1 MMKDEESRNI
11 IDAASRGAMD
21 GLKIAAGVGALLIA
35 FISLIF
41 LMNMIIGSIGGIFG
55 YWNH

>member
-1 MMKDEESRNI
+1 MVKDEESRNV

-21 GLKIAAGVGALLIA
+21 GLKIAVGVGALLIA

-41 LMNMIIGSIGGIFG
+41 LMNTIIGSIGGIFG
-55 YWNH
+55 C